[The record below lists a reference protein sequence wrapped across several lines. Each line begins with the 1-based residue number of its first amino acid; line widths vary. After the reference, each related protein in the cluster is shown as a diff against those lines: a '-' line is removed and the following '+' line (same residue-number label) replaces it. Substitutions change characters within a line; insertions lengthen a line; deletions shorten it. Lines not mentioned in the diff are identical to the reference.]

1 MVRALQTINKKLC
14 KKFFKTII
22 DEVMTSTHDGAMQR
36 IDSSCERRIMTRA
49 IAQVCPVR
57 CLVVDRQQT
66 IIRRVRRIIVRV
78 RTTYDPLRTSPR
90 LRPVK
95 VSLAVVMHRHRS
107 TVVFACISS
116 TSHRNKIISAVA
128 NDVGLYDFM
137 RLYDCRDHWHWQSIL
152 KVL

>member
-1 MVRALQTINKKLC
+1 
-14 KKFFKTII
+14 
-22 DEVMTSTHDGAMQR
+22 MTSTHDGVMQR

-66 IIRRVRRIIVRV
+66 IIRRVRRIIVCV

-116 TSHRNKIISAVA
+116 TSHRNNFSRRKWCRPVRFYEAVRFPRPLA
-128 NDVGLYDFM
+128 LAVYFESFVTTAWSRFPAVSL
-137 RLYDCRDHWHWQSIL
+137 C
-152 KVL
+152 